1 MTTLI
6 SEVAYMQGGVDEA
19 GRGPVLGPLVIAAC
33 AVPLSDVPL
42 LVEAGVR
49 DSKLLT
55 AAKRASLAEW
65 FTSQQRERAWRSHT
79 VVIDADEID
88 VALAQDGLNWLE
100 VRGFARAIEGLGVT
114 RDLHV
119 VADACD
125 VNAERFTQR
134 ITERLDGWPWPNANL
149 DSEHKADTN
158 HPVVAMA
165 SVLAKHRRDQAM
177 TAMAER
183 VGFPV
188 GSGYP
193 SDPTTVAALDRLIG
207 HDAIDADVRWSW
219 ATVQRHWAQRYP
231 GSPPVRGQ
239 PHRIQRTLF
248 DTNEPRP

>member
-1 MTTLI
+1 
-6 SEVAYMQGGVDEA
+6 MQGGVDEA

-33 AVPLSDVPL
+33 AVPVADVPL

-49 DSKLLT
+49 DSKLLS
-55 AAKRASLAEW
+55 AAKRASLTEW
-65 FTSQQRERAWRSHT
+65 FMVQQRERGWRSCT
-79 VVIDADEID
+79 VELDAAEID
-88 VALAQDGLNWLE
+88 VALAHDGLNWLE
-100 VRGFARAIEGLGVT
+100 VRGFARAIEGLGV
-114 RDLHV
+114 RKDLHV

-134 ITERLDGWPWPNANL
+134 ITERLEGWPWPNANM

-158 HPVVAMA
+158 DPVVAMA
-165 SVLAKHRRDQAM
+165 SVLAKRRRDQTMA
-177 TAMAER
+177 AMAER

-207 HDAIDADVRWSW
+207 PDGIDTDVRWSW
-219 ATVQRHWAQRYP
+219 ATVQRYWAQHHP

-248 DTNEPRP
+248 DTNKPRP